1 MYIKWG
7 SWIIFNLLDVMVC
20 CIAKYFNP
28 LFAFWLELQAC
39 QYTAELVRYSVIPH
53 TRTSNKIFL
62 LISNYK
68 LIFFLRIFFIKS
80 LKIRLFKA
88 IFIKLI
94 RELYQRWESI
104 YKSNE
109 GKNYGDSVISI
120 SALDITSYNQVWFHL
135 QALPT
140 VMLIT

>member
-20 CIAKYFNP
+20 WIAKYFKP

-62 LISNYK
+62 LISNYG
-68 LIFFLRIFFIKS
+68 LIFFSKHIF
-80 LKIRLFKA
+80 
-88 IFIKLI
+88 
-94 RELYQRWESI
+94 YQVAED
-104 YKSNE
+104 K
-109 GKNYGDSVISI
+109 VIQ
-120 SALDITSYNQVWFHL
+120 SYFYQID
-135 QALPT
+135 QGALPE
-140 VMLIT
+140 VRIYI

>member
-20 CIAKYFNP
+20 WIAKYFKP

-68 LIFFLRIFFIKS
+68 LFFFSKDIF
-80 LKIRLFKA
+80 
-88 IFIKLI
+88 
-94 RELYQRWESI
+94 YQVAED
-104 YKSNE
+104 K
-109 GKNYGDSVISI
+109 VIQ
-120 SALDITSYNQVWFHL
+120 SYFYQID
-135 QALPT
+135 QGALPE
-140 VMLIT
+140 VRIYI